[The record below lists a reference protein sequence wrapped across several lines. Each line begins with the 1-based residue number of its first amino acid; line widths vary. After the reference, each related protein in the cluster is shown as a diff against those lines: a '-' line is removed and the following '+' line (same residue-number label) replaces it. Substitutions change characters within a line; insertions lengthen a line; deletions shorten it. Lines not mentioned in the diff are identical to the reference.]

1 MKIPERFYMFKT
13 NLVFCLAAPVYV
25 FLFVVLYAPT
35 FNFPVEWLEVWRSRS
50 GLCLP
55 ICCAIEM
62 GVLLIS
68 RSLLSFAVYRHKLS
82 EFYFLVWQMVEFVAT
97 CLFISLFLAL
107 NMHLRYFDM
116 LSHVVLVMF
125 ALNVFPYAFYWV
137 FVERLDRDARIAEA
151 NSLIWSL
158 RKGVE
163 QNEKGMIRFAD
174 EKGNTKLVVSA
185 ERVISVE
192 SAGNYVTILY
202 DDNGKLMRYSLR
214 NTLKGVE
221 DVCASTCLVRCH
233 RSFLVNINKVKIIR
247 RTPDGVFAEIEH
259 TGVDNIPVSK
269 SYASELLRLFSEL

>member
-1 MKIPERFYMFKT
+1 MFKT
-13 NLVFCLAAPVYV
+13 NLVFCLAVPVYV

-35 FNFPVEWLEVWRSRS
+35 FNLPGEWMAVWSRHS

-62 GVLLIS
+62 GVLFAS

-82 EFYFLVWQMVEFVAT
+82 EFYFLVWQTVEFVVT
-97 CLFISLFLAL
+97 CLFIGLFLAL
-107 NMHLRYFDM
+107 NLHLRYFDT
-116 LSHVVLVMF
+116 LPHVVLIAF

-151 NSLIWSL
+151 NGLIWSL
-158 RKGVE
+158 RKGME
-163 QNEKGMIRFAD
+163 QNDKGMIRFVD

-192 SAGNYVTILY
+192 SAGNYVNILY
-202 DDNGKLMRYSLR
+202 DDSGKLMRYSLR

-221 DVCASTCLVRCH
+221 DVCATNSLVRCH
-233 RSFLVNINKVKIIR
+233 RSYLVNINKVKIIR

-259 TGVDNIPVSK
+259 SGVDDIPVSK
-269 SYASELLRLFSEL
+269 SYASELLRLFSDM

>member
-13 NLVFCLAAPVYV
+13 NLVFCLAAPVYL

-35 FNFPVEWLEVWRSRS
+35 FNLPAEWMETWRLHS

-62 GVLLIS
+62 GVLLLS
-68 RSLLSFAVYRHKLS
+68 RSLLCFAVYRHKLS
-82 EFYFLVWQMVEFVAT
+82 EFYFLVWQTVEFVVA
-97 CLFISLFLAL
+97 CLFIGLFLAL
-107 NMHLRYFDM
+107 HFHLRYFDT

-174 EKGNTKLVVSA
+174 EKGNTKLVVSV

-259 TGVDNIPVSK
+259 TGVDDIPVSK

>member
-13 NLVFCLAAPVYV
+13 NLVFCLATPVYV
-25 FLFVVLYAPT
+25 LLFAVLYTPT
-35 FNFPVEWLEVWRSRS
+35 FGLPPAWLELWHRDS

-55 ICCAIEM
+55 IVCAIEM
-62 GVLLIS
+62 GVLLAS
-68 RSLLSFAVYRHKLS
+68 RSLLCFAVYRHKIS
-82 EFYFLVWQMVEFVAT
+82 EFYFLVWQTVEFVIT
-97 CLFISLFLAL
+97 CLFVGLFIAL
-107 NMHLRYFDM
+107 HFHRGYFD
-116 LSHVVLVMF
+116 VLPHIVLIAF

-158 RKGVE
+158 RKGLE
-163 QNEKGMIRFAD
+163 QNERGMIRFAD

-202 DDNGKLMRYSLR
+202 DDSGKLMRYSLR

-221 DVCASTCLVRCH
+221 DICSSNNLVRCH
-233 RSFLVNINKVKIIR
+233 RSFLVNVNKIKIIR
-247 RTPDGVFAEIEH
+247 RTPDGVFAEIEYP
-259 TGVDNIPVSK
+259 GVDDIPVSK
-269 SYASELLRLFSEL
+269 SYASELLRLFSEM